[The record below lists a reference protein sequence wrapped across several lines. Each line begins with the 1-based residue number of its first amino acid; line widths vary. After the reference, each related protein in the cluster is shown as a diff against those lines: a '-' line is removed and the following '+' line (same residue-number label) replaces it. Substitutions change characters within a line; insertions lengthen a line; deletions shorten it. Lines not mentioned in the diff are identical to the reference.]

1 MPFILRLQYGKTGR
15 RNPNG
20 IYRTQRKGTC
30 RSLQEVTGGKIKMKK
45 YIGILKFDNG
55 TRIPAKVEAN
65 DKAEAL
71 SNRTLQGIF
80 NLEKEFLNRFNLLC
94 QTRNNWQVWA
104 DFITVTAI
112 AISNAV
118 DTEME
123 THAKREQEY
132 ESCIERL
139 GGKDVPAEMFAII
152 IMAIEENPEQDFL
165 GNLFMKLEL
174 GSHWKGQFFTPYH
187 LCKAMSEI
195 NISNI
200 ENVINKKG
208 WASVNDPACGAGAT
222 LIAMANAMK
231 NHNINYQNHA
241 LFVAQDIDRIT
252 GMMCY
257 IQLSLLECAGYVV
270 IADTLCNPLPGKA
283 LFPEP
288 NENHELWFTP
298 MYLSDV
304 WHFRRLYNMMDS
316 FFKFNK

>member
-1 MPFILRLQYGKTGR
+1 M
-15 RNPNG
+15 
-20 IYRTQRKGTC
+20 
-30 RSLQEVTGGKIKMKK
+30 
-45 YIGILKFDNG
+45 
-55 TRIPAKVEAN
+55 
-65 DKAEAL
+65 
-71 SNRTLQGIF
+71 SNRTLQGIS

-139 GGKDVPAEMFAII
+139 GGK
-152 IMAIEENPEQDFL
+152 
-165 GNLFMKLEL
+165 
-174 GSHWKGQFFTPYH
+174 
-187 LCKAMSEI
+187 
-195 NISNI
+195 
-200 ENVINKKG
+200 NVINEKG

-231 NHNINYQNHA
+231 KHNINYQNHA

-257 IQLSLLECAGYVV
+257 IQLSLLGCAGYVV
-270 IADTLCNPLPGKA
+270 IADTLCNPLPGKV

-288 NENHELWFTP
+288 NGNQELWFTP